1 MLPQRVRLYA
11 LRALNSNIRCIE
23 IWRNAEKA
31 LSGKMLNSN
40 IRCIE
45 MQVSASGTVDDNKL
59 NSNIRCIE
67 MIITHTMKA

>member
-1 MLPQRVRLYA
+1 MQVSA
-11 LRALNSNIRCIE
+11 
-23 IWRNAEKA
+23 
-31 LSGKMLNSN
+31 SGTVDDNKLNSN

-67 MIITHTMKA
+67 IDIGVLKALLGSG

>member
-1 MLPQRVRLYA
+1 M
-11 LRALNSNIRCIE
+11 NNIFKDIPT
-23 IWRNAEKA
+23 
-31 LSGKMLNSN
+31 LNSN

>member
-1 MLPQRVRLYA
+1 
-11 LRALNSNIRCIE
+11 
-23 IWRNAEKA
+23 
-31 LSGKMLNSN
+31 
-40 IRCIE
+40 